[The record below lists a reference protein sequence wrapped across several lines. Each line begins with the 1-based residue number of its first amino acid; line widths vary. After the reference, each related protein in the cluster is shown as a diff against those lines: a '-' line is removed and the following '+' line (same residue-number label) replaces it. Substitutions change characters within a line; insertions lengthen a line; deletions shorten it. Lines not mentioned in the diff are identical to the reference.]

1 MQISNAILLCDT
13 GDLAYCVVMRHRF
26 LLLLFAGILMPGLIF
41 ASRANQPGHFGL
53 GGILGEPT
61 GVSGKYVATDL
72 IAVQGALGLS
82 IIERGLWLSGDVLLQ
97 FRNVFTQ
104 DGKWPLYLGG
114 GLVIQDRGYNGKNNS
129 GSASLGL
136 RGVVGVE
143 FLPQDR
149 ISIFGEASIQ
159 PFIIP
164 SISLGVS
171 LAVGAR
177 YWF

>member
-1 MQISNAILLCDT
+1 MLHA
-13 GDLAYCVVMRHRF
+13 A
-26 LLLLFAGILMPGLIF
+26 
-41 ASRANQPGHFGL
+41 RANQPGHFGL

-61 GVSGKYVATDL
+61 GVSAKYVATDV

-82 IIERGLWLSGDVLLQ
+82 IIEKGFWFSGDFLLQ
-97 FRNVFTQ
+97 FRNVFTH

-114 GLVIQDRGYNGKNNS
+114 GLVIQDRGNS
-129 GSASLGL
+129 GKTNKGDVSLGL
-136 RGVVGVE
+136 RGVAGVE

-164 SISLGVS
+164 SISFGVG

>member
-1 MQISNAILLCDT
+1 MLPR
-13 GDLAYCVVMRHRF
+13 MRNLN
-26 LLLLFAGILMPGLIF
+26 LLLTLAVFISALPLQAM
-41 ASRANQPGHFGL
+41 RANQPGHFGL

-61 GVSGKYVATDL
+61 GVSAKYVASDL

-82 IIERGLWLSGDVLLQ
+82 IIEKGFWLSSDLLLQ
-97 FRNVFTQ
+97 FRNVFTH

-114 GLVIQDRGYNGKNNS
+114 GLVLQDRGNSGKNKKDEV
-129 GSASLGL
+129 SLGL
-136 RGVVGVE
+136 RGLVGVE
-143 FLPQDR
+143 FLPKDR

-164 SISLGVS
+164 SISFGVS

>member
-1 MQISNAILLCDT
+1 MRRIVLGFFLTGFLSTGLLH
-13 GDLAYCVVMRHRF
+13 AM
-26 LLLLFAGILMPGLIF
+26 
-41 ASRANQPGHFGL
+41 RANQPGHFGL

-61 GVSGKYVATDL
+61 GISAKYVATDL

-82 IIERGLWLSGDVLLQ
+82 VIERGFWLSGDVLLQ
-97 FRNVFTQ
+97 FRNVFTH

-114 GLVIQDRGYNGKNNS
+114 GLVIQDRGYKNKNDS

-136 RGVVGVE
+136 RGVAGVE

-149 ISIFGEASIQ
+149 VSIFGEASIQ

-164 SISLGVS
+164 SISFGVS

>member
-1 MQISNAILLCDT
+1 MLRIFLGSLLAAILST
-13 GDLAYCVVMRHRF
+13 GMLHAT
-26 LLLLFAGILMPGLIF
+26 
-41 ASRANQPGHFGL
+41 RANQPGHFGL

-61 GVSGKYVATDL
+61 GVSAKYVASDL
-72 IAVQGALGLS
+72 VAVQGALGLS

-97 FRNVFTQ
+97 FRNVFTH
-104 DGKWPLYLGG
+104 DGKWPLYVGG
-114 GLVIQDRGYNGKNNS
+114 GLVIQDRGYKGKNDN

-136 RGVVGVE
+136 RGVAGVE

-164 SISLGVS
+164 SISFGVS

>member
-1 MQISNAILLCDT
+1 MRVSIFHFVFLSLFSTGLLH
-13 GDLAYCVVMRHRF
+13 A
-26 LLLLFAGILMPGLIF
+26 
-41 ASRANQPGHFGL
+41 RANQPGHFGL

-61 GVSGKYVATDL
+61 GVSAKYVATDL

-97 FRNVFTQ
+97 FRNVFTH

-114 GLVIQDRGYNGKNNS
+114 GLVIQDRGYNGKNNN

-136 RGVVGVE
+136 RGVAGVE

-164 SISLGVS
+164 SISFGVS

>member
-1 MQISNAILLCDT
+1 
-13 GDLAYCVVMRHRF
+13 MRIF
-26 LLLLFAGILMPGLIF
+26 VLPLLLYGLFSSGALH
-41 ASRANQPGHFGL
+41 ATRANQPGHFGL

-61 GVSGKYVATDL
+61 GVSAKYVATDV

-82 IIERGLWLSGDVLLQ
+82 IIEKGFWFSGDFLLQ
-97 FRNVFTQ
+97 FRNVFTH

-114 GLVIQDRGYNGKNNS
+114 GLVIQDRGNS
-129 GSASLGL
+129 GKTNKGDVSLGL
-136 RGVVGVE
+136 RGVAGVE

-164 SISLGVS
+164 SISFGVS